1 MSEDMDDIYKKLC
14 NKAGVD
20 NNFSFGED
28 YVSKKSSSDSSDEM
42 FKFKMWYI
50 YIVFPVLVF
59 IILWF
64 NKPCF
69 VTDTLYDNAGR
80 PVQKIN
86 FNKTIMYSFILGILI
101 DLGIYGMFLRK
112 CKK

>member
-14 NKAGVD
+14 SKAGVD
-20 NNFSFGED
+20 NNFSFGDD
-28 YVSKKSSSDSSDEM
+28 YLSNGKNRGDSDEV

-50 YIVFPVLVF
+50 YIVFPLLVF

-69 VTDTLYDNAGR
+69 VSDTLYDTTGKE
-80 PVQKIN
+80 VKKVN
-86 FNKTIMYSFILGILI
+86 FSKALVYSFILGIII
-101 DLGIYGMFLRK
+101 DLGVYGMFLRK
-112 CKK
+112 CK

>member
-1 MSEDMDDIYKKLC
+1 MDDIYKKLC

-20 NNFSFGED
+20 NFSFGDD
-28 YVSKKSSSDSSDEM
+28 YLSDRKGKDSDEV

-59 IILWF
+59 IVLWF

-69 VTDTLYDNAGR
+69 VADTLYDNTGKA
-80 PVQKIN
+80 VKKVN
-86 FNKTIMYSFILGILI
+86 FSKAVVYSFILGILI
-101 DLGIYGMFLRK
+101 DLGVYGMFLRK
-112 CKK
+112 CK